1 MARFSAIVVVPLV
14 ISAGLA
20 GAVLF
25 GIMQDAGNV
34 PPPMV
39 GQPAPDTAP
48 EPVPGTM
55 LLTGVDLRSGEVSV
69 VNFWASWCP
78 PCRAEHPT
86 LMALAA
92 EGVRVAIF
100 ATRRMRQL
108 NTWQKKAIRFLQP
121 DLTRWG
127 APRHVGTWT
136 RRPRHSLSPGMAQCC
151 SASPVQWSDLITS
164 SAFCRSCGQHRVVRT
179 ASGRNIKKA
188 RE

>member
-78 PCRAEHPT
+78 Q
-86 LMALAA
+86 
-92 EGVRVAIF
+92 GSIF

-136 RRPRHSLSPGMAQCC
+136 RPPRHSLSPGMAQCC

-164 SAFCRSCGQHRVVRT
+164 SDFCRSCGQHRVVRT